1 MQIALLT
8 VVNFALKPTSFNSV
22 MSSLGQWLRPSRT
35 VPTTPW
41 SAGQSNWKAKPATYV
56 VLLAG
61 LWLFGAG
68 EAAFVSAGIGVSP
81 WVVFAQGIS
90 LQTGLSIGWST
101 FYTSAAILLLWIPLK
116 RKPGAGTIAN
126 MIVIAIAL
134 EVMTN
139 VYPHPTERLWQ
150 LVFVFLGVG
159 MTGVASALYITCNL
173 GTGPRDG
180 LMTGIHERTGIR
192 IGRVRL
198 IIEVIVLTI
207 GWLLGGT
214 VGVGTVFFALLI
226 GQSFAVALSVV
237 TRLTGGNPH
246 A

>member
-1 MQIALLT
+1 
-8 VVNFALKPTSFNSV
+8 
-22 MSSLGQWLRPSRT
+22 MSSIGQWLRPSRT
-35 VPTTPW
+35 VPTTWW
-41 SAGQSNWKAKPATYV
+41 SAGDSNWKAKPPTYV
-56 VLLAG
+56 VLITG

-68 EAAFVSAGIGVSP
+68 EAAFVAAGIGVSP

-90 LQTGLSIGWST
+90 AQTGLSIGWST
-101 FYTSAAILLLWIPLK
+101 FYTSAAVLLLWIPLK
-116 RKPGAGTIAN
+116 RKPGFGTIAN
-126 MIVIAIAL
+126 MVVIAVAL
-134 EVMTN
+134 EVMAN
-139 VYPHPTERLWQ
+139 IYPHPTEKIWQ
-150 LVFVFLGVG
+150 LALVFLGVG

-180 LMTGIHERTGIR
+180 LMTGIHDLTGIR

-198 IIEVIVLTI
+198 INEVIVLTI

-214 VGVGTVFFALLI
+214 VGIGTLVFALLI
-226 GQSFAVALSVV
+226 GQSLAVALSVV